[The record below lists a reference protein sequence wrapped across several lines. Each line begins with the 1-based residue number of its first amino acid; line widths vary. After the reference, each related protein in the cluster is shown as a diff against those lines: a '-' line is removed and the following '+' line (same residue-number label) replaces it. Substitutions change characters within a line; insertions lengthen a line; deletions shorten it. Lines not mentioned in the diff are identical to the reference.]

1 MAFQELSTTRVIM
14 LFDQS
19 AVRGRYSVIPADT
32 NTRPIH
38 IRLPVMLLAVL
49 AVIAG
54 IQMLVSPLYYLS
66 LSAWVKSTEG
76 QAALVKLNNTW
87 LTANVSDLLLL
98 MAIIYV
104 LLGISDLWF
113 ALGYLRGREWARR
126 QGRRVAVSAVAL
138 AIVGVV
144 IAAILP
150 SRFHPGSPFW
160 TIMLNVAV
168 FVYLGRPEVLAYFRE
183 EG

>member
-1 MAFQELSTTRVIM
+1 M
-14 LFDQS
+14 LPDQS
-19 AVRGRYSVIPADT
+19 EVRRRHSLTPDDT

-54 IQMLVSPLYYLS
+54 IQMLVSPVYYLS
-66 LSAWVKSTEG
+66 LSTWVKTAEG
-76 QAALVKLNNTW
+76 QAALVYLNSPL
-87 LTANVSDLLLL
+87 LTENMSQLLLL
-98 MAIIYV
+98 MAIVYV
-104 LLGISDLWF
+104 VLGVSGLWC
-113 ALGYLRGREWARR
+113 ALGYLRCREWARHE
-126 QGRRVAVSAVAL
+126 GRRVAVYAIAF
-138 AIVGVV
+138 AIVGAV

-168 FVYLGRPEVLAYFRE
+168 FVYLGRPEVLDYFRE
-183 EG
+183 KG